1 MKDQGKLIENPVEIQ
16 NKFQRNINGN
26 QFSIPVQIPKKHK
39 WKSIANL
46 VKISMKNN
54 LKFQ

>member
-1 MKDQGKLIENPVEIQ
+1 MKDQGKLIKNPVEIQ

-26 QFSIPVQIPKKHK
+26 QFSIPVQIPKKYK

-46 VKISMKNN
+46 VKISMKTT
-54 LKFQ
+54 